1 MERYAAQY
9 MDSLEKNSKFQFM
22 DHVKIN
28 PTKAMDMKKQ
38 IMRDYMDPVKRK
50 EIKNRLKNDYLT
62 DQDKL
67 TI

>member
-1 MERYAAQY
+1 
-9 MDSLEKNSKFQFM
+9 
-22 DHVKIN
+22 
-28 PTKAMDMKKQ
+28 
-38 IMRDYMDPVKRK
+38 MRDYMDPVKRK